1 MTSREIV
8 KKTIHFEKPDRL
20 PYSVWI
26 DIPRF
31 EEEQGEN
38 TVETIND
45 LVSNAKT
52 DFILLDIQSDSNWKP
67 DKKTPILESLV
78 GYFHDERIDEWQ
90 VTWKELRVVEHPL
103 EKSWSLAE
111 YYKTPDPF
119 GPGRFDKAKTIMKK
133 NKDKY
138 HLGLVWFTLF
148 ERLWMLRG
156 FNNMLTDP
164 YTDLSE
170 FSRLREKVMD
180 FNLGL
185 IEQWLNLGVDGIFIS
200 DDWGGQ
206 QKLLVN
212 PDYWVKFYKPGYKK
226 MFDAIHA
233 GGADVWMHSCGN
245 ITELIPHLLEINLDV
260 LNPVQP
266 QSMDIDC
273 LSRQYSGK
281 LCFYGGADVQET
293 LPHGTPE
300 DIRREV
306 RHLVQS
312 FGKKNG
318 GYIGGTSH
326 TILPDTSLENIK
338 ALLDAFNDFCSHPDF
353 ELVKN
358 HK

>member
-1 MTSREIV
+1 MTSRDIV

-20 PYSVWI
+20 LYSVWI

-31 EEEQGEN
+31 EEEQGEDA
-38 TVETIND
+38 VETIND

-52 DFILLDIQSDSNWKP
+52 DFILLDIQSDSSWKP
-67 DKKTPILESLV
+67 DKKTPVLESLV

-103 EKSWSLAE
+103 EKSWSLAKH
-111 YYKTPDPF
+111 YKTPDPF
-119 GPGRFDKAKTIMKK
+119 GPGRFDKAKAIMKK
-133 NKDKY
+133 NKDKC
-138 HLGLVWFTLF
+138 HISLVWFTLF

-170 FSRLREKVMD
+170 FSRLREKVID

-185 IEQWLNLGVDGIFIS
+185 IKQWLNLGVDGIFIS

-212 PDYWVKFYKPGYKK
+212 PDYWVKFYKPSYKK

-245 ITELIPHLLEINLDV
+245 VTELIPHLLEINLDV

-266 QSMDIDC
+266 QSMDIDY
-273 LSRQYSGK
+273 LSREYSGK
-281 LCFYGGADVQET
+281 LCFLGGVDVQET
-293 LPHGTPE
+293 LPHGMPE
-300 DIRREV
+300 DIQREV

-326 TILPDTSLENIK
+326 TILPDTPIENIK
-338 ALLDAFNDFCSHPDF
+338 ALFEAFNDFCIHPDF
-353 ELVKN
+353 ELVEN